1 MQPKNLLIIMS
12 DEHNPKFLGCR
23 GHEFVQTPN
32 IDRMAAGGVRFDS
45 AYTPSPVC
53 VPARAAFATGKYVHQ
68 IGAWDNAIAFDGSI
82 PSWQSILRD
91 RGHRVV
97 SIGKL
102 HFRSGGD
109 DNGFSDE
116 QIAMHIVNGEGD
128 LLGLIRDRDMPRRSG
143 AYKMARLAGP
153 GESIYTTYDRDIT
166 ARAAVWLREE
176 AQEYSEKPWVLFVS
190 LVCPHFPLT
199 APPEHFYRYYDQELP
214 RPKLYDERAQRQHPY
229 IEDYRRSFAYDDYFD
244 TADSVKRAQAGYLG
258 LCSFLDENIGK
269 ILQAVADGGWA
280 GETRLLYT
288 SDHGDNAGVRGL
300 WGKSTMYEEAVG
312 VPLVVVGP
320 DIPSG
325 RIIDTPTNLID
336 VYPFIME
343 AVGERD
349 DASVTRYHPGL
360 SISQIAG
367 GEASNRVVFSEY
379 HGMGSRTAAYMVRQG
394 PYKLIYFVDYEP
406 QLFDLSTDPEE
417 LNDLAQDAGAQPVLE
432 ALKAELFKVCDP
444 EAVDRAARA
453 KQAILLAESGGKDA
467 VIARGDLGF
476 SVPPGVA
483 PQFD

>member
-82 PSWQSILRD
+82 PSWHSILRD

-116 QIAMHIVNGEGD
+116 QIAMHIVDGEGD
-128 LLGLIRDRDMPRRSG
+128 LLGLIRDRDMPRRGG

-153 GESIYTTYDRDIT
+153 GESMYTTYDRDIT

-214 RPKLYDERAQRQHPY
+214 HPKLYDERAQRQHPY

-269 ILQAVADGGWA
+269 ILQAVADG
-280 GETRLLYT
+280 
-288 SDHGDNAGVRGL
+288 
-300 WGKSTMYEEAVG
+300 
-312 VPLVVVGP
+312 
-320 DIPSG
+320 
-325 RIIDTPTNLID
+325 
-336 VYPFIME
+336 F
-343 AVGERD
+343 
-349 DASVTRYHPGL
+349 PG
-360 SISQIAG
+360 G
-367 GEASNRVVFSEY
+367 
-379 HGMGSRTAAYMVRQG
+379 
-394 PYKLIYFVDYEP
+394 
-406 QLFDLSTDPEE
+406 
-417 LNDLAQDAGAQPVLE
+417 
-432 ALKAELFKVCDP
+432 
-444 EAVDRAARA
+444 
-453 KQAILLAESGGKDA
+453 
-467 VIARGDLGF
+467 
-476 SVPPGVA
+476 
-483 PQFD
+483 